1 MTNIV
6 LHTPTNNYICDTYY
20 TVEDPCFR
28 SCTFLGATAHLYK
41 VRNICNTVRSHKKC
55 ITEAALAS
63 CAWQSLWRS
72 ATALRSHHV
81 DHVADPV
88 TTNTVAR
95 RTRESPADED
105 DDDERNEGNEYK

>member
-6 LHTPTNNYICDTYY
+6 LHTPTNNYIYDTYY

-28 SCTFLGATAHLYK
+28 SCAFLGATAHLYE
-41 VRNICNTVRSHKKC
+41 VRHICNTVRSHKKC

-72 ATALRSHHV
+72 ATALTRSHHV

-105 DDDERNEGNEYK
+105 DDDE